1 MLPPPKAVLFDAD
14 GVLQLEAAWRDDL
27 ADVVGPEDE
36 ERKEQV
42 FDAIAEAEGPA
53 TMTGRADLEHALT
66 RVLDRDDDVE
76 LEAADVIEAWQAIEV
91 HEDVIEGV
99 RALAGRGLIR
109 ALTTNQNPP
118 RARWMQENLGYDELF
133 DAQFYSC
140 EIGFAKPDPAYFTH
154 VLRELGV
161 EPQDALFL
169 DDTAVNV
176 ESAARLGLR
185 AELFA
190 RNGGRA
196 ELDRILAAHGLGTD

>member
-66 RVLDRDDDVE
+66 RVLDRDDEVE
-76 LEAADVIEAWQAIEV
+76 LESADVIEAWQAIEV

-140 EIGFAKPDPAYFTH
+140 EIGLAKPDPAYFTH